1 MSPFSSKSVRRKKVK
16 ITVTFVRRSKIA
28 ERSKHRE
35 AMRSRD
41 LLSIKIAKR
50 SKHRE
55 SSKHR
60 EQRSK
65 HRESSKHREH
75 REAMRSKIAK
85 RCYRSIA
92 KRCYRRSR
100 SDRSIA
106 KRCSRGIADDDAPGG
121 KERSPPRASSPSA
134 CRCPPRSFST
144 HPPPSP
150 IFIRNL
156 WYTYPPRS
164 RNCRIWVKSLKKYS
178 YIAGI
183 FFVFDLF

>member
-1 MSPFSSKSVRRKKVK
+1 MNELYDLLETSRGPEARQREGALKFIGGPMSPFSSKSVRRKKVK

-41 LLSIKIAKR
+41 LRSIAIAKR

-106 KRCSRGIADDDAPGG
+106 KRCSRGIADDDAPGVKG
-121 KERSPPRASSPSA
+121 RSPPRASTSDSYTHLRAHETVLSRMPSSA
-134 CRCPPRSFST
+134 
-144 HPPPSP
+144 
-150 IFIRNL
+150 
-156 WYTYPPRS
+156 
-164 RNCRIWVKSLKKYS
+164 
-178 YIAGI
+178 
-183 FFVFDLF
+183 